1 MRNIRSLQE
10 IVSTIKSDEERR
22 TELLAAAIAGDTS
35 KYEELS
41 ILEAEHASFR
51 KMCIGFAPADPIAA
65 GFQWG
70 EEVFNKAYPALKAR
84 VRENASLEIDGE
96 IYDVVAATRI
106 VAEKAKTTARV
117 ADWEGKSGRLGVLAG
132 FEYQLAGENDLPAAP
147 ITKSEETSA
156 VNKEIPLGSNYD
168 LFA

>member
-10 IVSTIKSDEERR
+10 IVATIKSDEERR
-22 TELLAAAIAGDTS
+22 KELLVAALAGDTS
-35 KYEELS
+35 GHEELS
-41 ILEAEHASFR
+41 ILEAEHASFQ
-51 KMCIGFAPADPIAA
+51 KMCIGFAPVDPIVA

-70 EEVFNKAYPALKAR
+70 EEVVNKAFPSLKAR

-96 IYDVVAATRI
+96 TYDVVAATRI
-106 VAEKAKTTARV
+106 VADKAKATARI

-132 FEYQLAGENDLPAAP
+132 FEYQLPGGDDLPAE
-147 ITKSEETSA
+147 TNMKSEDPPA
-156 VNKEIPLGSNYD
+156 VSKEIPLGSNYD